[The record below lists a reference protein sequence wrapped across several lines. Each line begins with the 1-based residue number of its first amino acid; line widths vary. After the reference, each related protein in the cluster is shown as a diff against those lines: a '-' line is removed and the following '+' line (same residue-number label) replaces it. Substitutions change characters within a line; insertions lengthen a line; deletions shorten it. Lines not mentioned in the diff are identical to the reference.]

1 MFLTI
6 FRGLMKNMLLAY
18 FNTSEHKRS
27 EVVAVL
33 GHILNFSED
42 EILKVGTGSHPPNAT
57 GWFSGLL
64 SYSGSSQSQQQH
76 DKVHV
81 FVVKK
86 CVNILSEVKGLIWIP
101 RFSSPKILCHLNKLF
116 SFLDIVFILFRLS
129 QNYSSVSWKKN
140 QRVS

>member
-1 MFLTI
+1 MIPVLLFYTTQRYSWRSSKKYPAMLAPGYKKSPLRIPLKLHTLTTFRSI
-6 FRGLMKNMLLAY
+6 SRGLMKNMLLAY
-18 FNTSEHKRS
+18 FNTSEQKRS

-42 EILKVGTGSHPPNAT
+42 EIRNVGTGSHPPHAT

-81 FVVKK
+81 FIV
-86 CVNILSEVKGLIWIP
+86 E
-101 RFSSPKILCHLNKLF
+101 RLC
-116 SFLDIVFILFRLS
+116 
-129 QNYSSVSWKKN
+129 
-140 QRVS
+140 

>member
-1 MFLTI
+1 
-6 FRGLMKNMLLAY
+6 MKNMLLAY

-76 DKVHV
+76 DKVHI

-86 CVNILSEVKGLIWIP
+86 MCQYSVGSQRFDLDPTVFFAENIM
-101 RFSSPKILCHLNKLF
+101 SPE
-116 SFLDIVFILFRLS
+116 
-129 QNYSSVSWKKN
+129 
-140 QRVS
+140 